1 MNMTAII
8 VSPLYF
14 LSPVMT
20 RTGRSSE
27 KQRRF
32 GLVAKLHCLG
42 QRTSACT
49 VEIVQ
54 APRDSRRY
62 LALPV
67 AEARCGDRRR
77 LVAPCAAPISHRSAA
92 AWHPRAPLVA

>member
-1 MNMTAII
+1 MNMTANCL
-8 VSPLYF
+8 PLYF

-42 QRTSACT
+42 QRNSACT

-54 APRDSRRY
+54 AP
-62 LALPV
+62 
-67 AEARCGDRRR
+67 GT
-77 LVAPCAAPISHRSAA
+77 AA
-92 AWHPRAPLVA
+92 AISPFQLQRRVVAAGVWS